1 MRMEISGRG
10 SANAN
15 NNKNNK
21 LLKLLN
27 NVKFKFSLKQ
37 FYGFFHCK
45 FDVIY

>member
-1 MRMEISGRG
+1 MRLEISGRG

-15 NNKNNK
+15 NESNNLLK

-37 FYGFFHCK
+37 FYGFF
-45 FDVIY
+45 IANLM